1 MEDFL
6 SLVIISNIKHK
17 TIILYTAEYREYKEY
32 LLSISIKQKLLQ
44 RTY

>member
-1 MEDFL
+1 MEDL
-6 SLVIISNIKHK
+6 SLAIISNTKDK
-17 TIILYTAEYREYKEY
+17 TIIYTAEYREYKEY